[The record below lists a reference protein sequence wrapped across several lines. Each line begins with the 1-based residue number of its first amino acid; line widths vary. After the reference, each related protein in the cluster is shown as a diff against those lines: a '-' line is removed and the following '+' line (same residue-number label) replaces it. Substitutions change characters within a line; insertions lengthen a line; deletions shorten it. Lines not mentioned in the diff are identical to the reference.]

1 MIIRAKLQESKR
13 IYRDIYVD
21 SKTKLDDLAAY
32 ILYAFDFDLDHLYG
46 FFQSP
51 DVYGKGMEMNYYE
64 ASIEVDKGSRSV
76 SKTAT
81 AKLFKAKKDKW
92 WMLFDYGDDWIFELE
107 CIDPDNNKG
116 QFENGTVIKTA
127 GVAPKQY
134 DFEDDME

>member
-1 MIIRAKLQESKR
+1 MRPLLRWI
-13 IYRDIYVD
+13 
-21 SKTKLDDLAAY
+21 
-32 ILYAFDFDLDHLYG
+32 
-46 FFQSP
+46 
-51 DVYGKGMEMNYYE
+51 
-64 ASIEVDKGSRSV
+64 KGSRSV

-107 CIDPDNNKG
+107 CIDTDNNKG